1 MPIPARPGLAG
12 LTATAVL
19 ALTACSGANG
29 SDSDEDVVIGF
40 AVPVLSNPYWKA
52 NADFAR
58 DIAEQLGAELVVVDA
73 GEKEDQQL
81 KNMQDLVAQ
90 GVDGIV
96 FGPITSELGPA
107 LLQVCDQA
115 GIPCAAMARKPG
127 IEPAGDNAD
136 HYAGYV
142 VADDHGDGEASAH
155 ALADAGVER
164 VVAMSGLQGN
174 SVADGRLDGF
184 LEAADELGL
193 EVVSTHRPVEL
204 PEDGLDTTTNFLAE
218 HPGPGFD
225 GLFAFNDSS
234 AIGAIEALE
243 ESGVADEVRVASID
257 GTEEGVTAVA
267 EGTMEQTLGGEFI
280 NGGFATVLVYDAI
293 NGHTWDERG
302 IVLNVLPVTQDNVEE
317 YRSQFIDAV
326 PTYDAE
332 ELSLTHNPDASA
344 DAFTIALR

>member
-1 MPIPARPGLAG
+1 MSPALRPVLAG
-12 LTATAVL
+12 LTATTAL
-19 ALTACSGANG
+19 AAGACSDASG
-29 SDSDEDVVIGF
+29 SADDEVVIGF

-52 NADFAR
+52 NADFAE
-58 DIAEQLGAELVVVDA
+58 DIAEQLGAELIVVDA

-107 LLQVCDQA
+107 LLEVCDQA
-115 GIPCAAMARKPG
+115 GIPCAAMARKPS
-127 IEPAGDNAD
+127 IEPDDDNAD

-142 VADDHGDGEASAH
+142 VADDRGDGAAAAH
-155 ALADAGVER
+155 ALADAGAER

-174 SVADGRLDGF
+174 SVADGRLEGF
-184 LEAADELGL
+184 LDAAEEIDL
-193 EVVSTHRPVEL
+193 EVLSTHRPVEL

-234 AIGAIEALE
+234 AIGAIEALDQA
-243 ESGVADEVRVASID
+243 GVTDQVTVAAID
-257 GTEEGVTAVA
+257 GTAEGVRAVEEGRL
-267 EGTMEQTLGGEFI
+267 EQTMGGEFI

-293 NGHTWDERG
+293 NDHTWDERG
-302 IVLNVLPVTQDNVEE
+302 IVLNVLPVTQENVAE
-317 YRSQFIDAV
+317 YREQFIDTV
-326 PTYDAE
+326 PSYDAE
-332 ELSLTHNPDASA
+332 ELSLTHNPDATP